1 MHTRPHPTKA
11 ESRHWPPLAL
21 AGARSAWYNPNRM
34 KHYHLT
40 AVIWKE
46 GKRYV
51 SKCPELGVASFGA
64 TPEKARAA
72 LVEAVELF
80 LSNAKRLDLLKDM
93 EPAMSSASRYAGPLE
108 VAAA

>member
-1 MHTRPHPTKA
+1 
-11 ESRHWPPLAL
+11 
-21 AGARSAWYNPNRM
+21 M
-34 KHYHLT
+34 KQYHLT

-72 LVEAVELF
+72 LGEAVELF
-80 LSNAKRLDLLKDM
+80 ISNAKRLGVLKDM
-93 EPAMSSASRYAGPLE
+93 EPALADEARYTTPLE
-108 VAAA
+108 IAAI

>member
-1 MHTRPHPTKA
+1 M
-11 ESRHWPPLAL
+11 SL
-21 AGARSAWYNPNRM
+21 M

-46 GKRYV
+46 NKHYV

-72 LVEAVELF
+72 LGEAVELF
-80 LSNAKRLDLLKDM
+80 LSNAKRLGLIKDM
-93 EPAMSSASRYAGPLE
+93 EPAMVSETRFTTPLE